1 MNLKQNI
8 THNLLNIPGWRTK
21 RHIVVIES
29 DDWGAIRMPSKEVY
43 NKLLSE
49 GIRVDRDPY
58 CRYDGLATANDLE
71 ALFEALTSVKDS
83 NNNYPIITAN
93 CVVAN
98 PNFEEIKKSNYSEY
112 FYETIAET
120 YNKSEKHQG
129 VWRMWK
135 EGVNNNIF
143 YPQFHGREHLNIKEW
158 LQALRSNDIITHK
171 GFEYGLYGL
180 THNVDSSIKCNYMG
194 AFDSAIDE
202 DVMKYKEIITDGLN
216 IFEKLFG
223 YRSKSFIATRY
234 TWPEEIELT
243 LKNNDILYLQGIIT
257 HVVPVCND
265 RGFIYRKDN
274 YQGKKNKNGLIH
286 LMRNC
291 FFEPTLSNN
300 SENIVNDCLN
310 RINIAF
316 RWNKAAVISSHRIN
330 FVGLIDERNRIN
342 NIRLFKILLSE
353 IVKRWPDVEFV
364 SSAQL
369 GDIISSSYIK

>member
-1 MNLKQNI
+1 
-8 THNLLNIPGWRTK
+8 
-21 RHIVVIES
+21 
-29 DDWGAIRMPSKEVY
+29 
-43 NKLLSE
+43 
-49 GIRVDRDPY
+49 
-58 CRYDGLATANDLE
+58 
-71 ALFEALTSVKDS
+71 
-83 NNNYPIITAN
+83 
-93 CVVAN
+93 
-98 PNFEEIKKSNYSEY
+98 
-112 FYETIAET
+112 
-120 YNKSEKHQG
+120 
-129 VWRMWK
+129 
-135 EGVNNNIF
+135 
-143 YPQFHGREHLNIKEW
+143 
-158 LQALRSNDIITHK
+158 
-171 GFEYGLYGL
+171 
-180 THNVDSSIKCNYMG
+180 MG

-216 IFEKLFG
+216 IFGKLFG

-316 RWNKAAVISSHRIN
+316 RWNKAAVISTHRIN
-330 FVGLIDERNRIN
+330 FVGLIDERNMIN

-369 GDIISSSYIK
+369 GDIISSSYYN